1 MDGRLEVEIEAYGHA
16 TDLMHLLDLGESD
29 KATWNMKSDAMSRF
43 VDGLTALAALACD
56 DRGVQ
61 VRRMLLA
68 QGANV
73 VQHIVDALKCRDVLL
88 KCKSASALGSICMC
102 SEACAELMAAH
113 GDAIVHGLMRMVAGK
128 NRWAQGDAIF
138 VLGWIVRWVD
148 DDGDAG
154 PLETIAGAVPSA
166 CDMVLSSMAPT
177 DDAPTDESIE
187 DRESNLRIYP
197 FVFLLNWYQ
206 HKSLTP
212 ALPSVLDAVASAI
225 HAAVH
230 QPTLAEVAVIAR
242 LSTSLL
248 LSLVDKDA
256 AIVCPLVLERKM
268 LPDVARLSRRR
279 FDGDDDIV
287 ADQCRVVL
295 DLIVKTR

>member
-29 KATWNMKSDAMSRF
+29 KATWNMKSEAMGRF

-113 GDAIVHGLMRMVAGK
+113 GSAIVHGLMRMVAGK

-138 VLGWIVRWVD
+138 VLGWIVRWKD
-148 DDGDAG
+148 DNAET
-154 PLETIAGAVPSA
+154 LEAIAAAVPNA
-166 CDMVLSSMAPT
+166 CDMVLSSFARRPT
-177 DDAPTDESIE
+177 DEAPHDESIE

-197 FVFLLNWYQ
+197 FVFLLNLYQ
-206 HKSLTP
+206 HTSLTP
-212 ALPSVLDAVASAI
+212 ALAAVLDAIAAAI

-256 AIVCPLVLERKM
+256 GIVCPLVLEKKM

-279 FDGDDDIV
+279 FDGDDDLV
-287 ADQCRVVL
+287 GDQCRVVM
-295 DLIVKTR
+295 DLIVKSR